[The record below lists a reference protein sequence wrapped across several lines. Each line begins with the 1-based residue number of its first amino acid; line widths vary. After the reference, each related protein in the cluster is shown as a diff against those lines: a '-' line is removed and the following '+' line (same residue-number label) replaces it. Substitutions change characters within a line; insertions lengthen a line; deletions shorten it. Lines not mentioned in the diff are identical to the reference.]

1 MEQVESGD
9 RGDSKVPIEP
19 NFLTRLMK
27 ANVIVLF
34 TLCLFVFLLCFFLV
48 YFVIFII
55 KIEKSNSMDLAVSK
69 VQQMP
74 STRSSSKM
82 SSLNISE

>member
-1 MEQVESGD
+1 MKQDESGD
-9 RGDSKVPIEP
+9 SGDSKVPIEP